1 MQALSRKV
9 ERQAETAAV
18 QEDRRSQAR
27 GAAPPTGEALGA
39 TQAQGAGD
47 IPAPRTIDMSGDHT
61 PAALER
67 ALAEDRALPPAQW
80 LQRIRLHRFEG
91 EGALARASLAA
102 FVQAHPEQPIPE
114 DLRALLP

>member
-9 ERQAETAAV
+9 ERSADTAAV

-27 GAAPPTGEALGA
+27 GAAPPTGEAQGA

-47 IPAPRTIDMSGDHT
+47 IPAPRTIDMPGDQT
-61 PAALER
+61 PPALER